1 MAISGA
7 DVAGDVGTAAA
18 GGFNPVSI
26 GLALGGLGLQL
37 FGGMGQANVASQQA
51 QISAQIAGVSGD
63 VATQEQAINQ
73 QKQQQMTL
81 EAQRSSLQNFRNVQ
95 QTKAAGLASA
105 VSGGAEFSSS
115 FKGAQASATSQGGY
129 NQEGIDQS
137 FQTGTAIFGL
147 NNKISADKIQ
157 MANLQSQSALL
168 GGQSATDQGLSSL
181 GGALLKSGPT
191 IGQFAT
197 NAGIPNIKFS

>member
-1 MAISGA
+1 M
-7 DVAGDVGTAAA
+7 GT
-18 GGFNPVSI
+18 VSI
-26 GLALGGLGLQL
+26 GLGLAGLGMQL
-37 FGGMGQANVASQQA
+37 FGGLGQANVASQQA
-51 QISAQIAGVSGD
+51 GISAQIAGVSDD
-63 VATQEQAINQ
+63 VATQEPAINQ

-115 FKGAQASATSQGGY
+115 FKGAQASATSQGNY

-147 NNKISADKIQ
+147 NSKISSDRIQ

-168 GGQSATDQGLSSL
+168 GGQAATDQGIAAI
-181 GGALLKSGPT
+181 GGALV
-191 IGQFAT
+191 
-197 NAGIPNIKFS
+197 